1 MPTCQSRLVKI
12 GQRTICQQAFD
23 LRSIWIELLFPGPVG
38 LPSFIPCAFLAQGL
52 LSMLRNQ
59 VAFDLRMQL
68 IAETVV
74 DLLNDE
80 ARNRLLHRLLERALD
95 RASVSGHANAA
106 YDRASQPDSLHLAQC
121 NLVFCPVAELGC
133 SRRLM
138 SGHLLA
144 RRSRAV
150 PRSPE

>member
-1 MPTCQSRLVKI
+1 
-12 GQRTICQQAFD
+12 
-23 LRSIWIELLFPGPVG
+23 
-38 LPSFIPCAFLAQGL
+38 
-52 LSMLRNQ
+52 
-59 VAFDLRMQL
+59 MQL

-121 NLVFCPVAELGC
+121 NLVFCPVAELRC